1 MSQVEPA
8 LAALTDLDE
17 SSNSKLLN
25 RGGNSGKRPGGGVH
39 GGAAEAPSV
48 VFMKGLQG
56 SAGEVQ
62 SRMWRPTSENWRL
75 QRSERCRVDIPQ
87 RPEPQAGS
95 LEAFITEGR
104 ILYVLLLLP
113 F

>member
-8 LAALTDLDE
+8 LTEPDE

-25 RGGNSGKRPGGGVH
+25 RGGKRPGGGVV
-39 GGAAEAPSV
+39 AKTPSV

-95 LEAFITEGR
+95 LGAFITDGR
-104 ILYVLLLLP
+104 ILIVSVVCIT